1 METFAF
7 RQSDTR
13 STKCSRLMRI
23 DHSFLLITGI
33 CVLMLGCTRQSELR
47 VEDLPPNAFTV
58 RGTALNQVTRDDG
71 AIPDQ
76 YWGASIRALKPVRVY
91 RDRNNIAV
99 VTKPDDKVECGIYF
113 HDSISSYIPWTSP
126 VGSFTGTRMDTLSQ
140 CCPA

>member
-1 METFAF
+1 
-7 RQSDTR
+7 
-13 STKCSRLMRI
+13 MRI

-76 YWGASIRALKPVRVY
+76 YWGASIRAR
-91 RDRNNIAV
+91 
-99 VTKPDDKVECGIYF
+99 
-113 HDSISSYIPWTSP
+113 
-126 VGSFTGTRMDTLSQ
+126 
-140 CCPA
+140 

>member
-1 METFAF
+1 
-7 RQSDTR
+7 
-13 STKCSRLMRI
+13 MRI

-47 VEDLPPNAFTV
+47 VEDLPPNAFTM

-91 RDRNNIAV
+91 LDRNNIAV

-113 HDSISSYIPWTSP
+113 HDSISSYIP
-126 VGSFTGTRMDTLSQ
+126 MDV
-140 CCPA
+140 PGRKFHWNKKWIP